1 MLAREPMS
9 QPFASNADLPFAVHC
24 GNSERGTK
32 KAVFPLSEL
41 NSRLQQGGKIMVL
54 VVFGVTI
61 GGLCALLR
69 CRMLM
74 MLVISA
80 YLAVGGVL
88 GAVVFHP

>member
-41 NSRLQQGGKIMVL
+41 NSGCNRGARLWCWLSL
-54 VVFGVTI
+54 VSRSV
-61 GGLCALLR
+61 
-69 CRMLM
+69 
-74 MLVISA
+74 A
-80 YLAVGGVL
+80 YARFF
-88 GAVVFHP
+88 AAECS